1 MLSTQLGEVEKQT
14 GNIPSR
20 ARYTGDET
28 CLNWVDFQVD
38 PYDGYRLC
46 RMFGGRDRP
55 GGPRKNRIDL
65 KLGKVNRERRE
76 KLRSVMSRPM
86 LEKDVLALDIAR
98 LA

>member
-1 MLSTQLGEVEKQT
+1 MLSTQLSEIEKQS

-20 ARYTGDET
+20 PRYAGDET

-38 PYDGYRLC
+38 PHDGYRLC
-46 RMFGGRDRP
+46 RLFGGRDRP
-55 GGPRKNRIDL
+55 CRPGKNRIDL
-65 KLGKVNRERRE
+65 KLDKVNRERRE
-76 KLRSVMSRPM
+76 KLRSVMSRPV